1 MYNAILCT
9 FLPHL
14 DKFEMTP
21 GTEIS
26 RISLYSKPLLA

>member
-1 MYNAILCT
+1 MRYYVHSS
-9 FLPHL
+9 PHL